1 MHDGDGIHLYPI
13 HRPTRRVRIGLFWLP
28 SSCSPPILERVLLFS
43 TMGKDS
49 VLLISRCNSKV
60 LAPTLS
66 RWPSRR
72 RLPRPASGPCGSQK
86 RATANFRTRWQ
97 RIYAHWAG
105 YRFLSAELK
114 RTASSTD
121 PDRRSGALLAHWFNA
136 GPRRPRAHPTMERAD
151 ANPGPCPRCREVD
164 ERRQWMHEVSSG
176 KRSRGVEPLTS

>member
-1 MHDGDGIHLYPI
+1 MHVETEFTCTQPI
-13 HRPTRRVRIGLFWLP
+13 VPTRRVRIGLFG
-28 SSCSPPILERVLLFS
+28 CEVLAATNFRKACCFS
-43 TMGKDS
+43 APWGKTE
-49 VLLISRCNSKV
+49 LLISRSNSKV
-60 LAPTLS
+60 PAPTLS

-121 PDRRSGALLAHWFNA
+121 PDRRSGALLPLWFNA
-136 GPRRPRAHPTMERAD
+136 GPRRPRAHPAMERAD

-164 ERRQWMHEVSSG
+164 ERRQSMHEVSLG